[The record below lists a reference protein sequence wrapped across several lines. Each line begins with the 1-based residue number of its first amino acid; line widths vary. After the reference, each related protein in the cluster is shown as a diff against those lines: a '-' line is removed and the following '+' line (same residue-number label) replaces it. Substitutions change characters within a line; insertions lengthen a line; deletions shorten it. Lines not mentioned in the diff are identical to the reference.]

1 MNGNNIFISL
11 TGSAVPFAATRS
23 NEIQS
28 ECEMIEISSPNISN
42 WRQYISGRKEWSFT
56 VNWLVGNNSGVDQL
70 LNVGT
75 QYNIAI
81 YKRVGN
87 TNTKVLQG
95 TALLKTCK
103 INATRGNI
111 ASGSFQF
118 VGNSALT
125 AP

>member
-1 MNGNNIFISL
+1 
-11 TGSAVPFAATRS
+11 
-23 NEIQS
+23 
-28 ECEMIEISSPNISN
+28 MIEISSPNISN